1 MHMLHVTHFLHI
13 LYWIKIWTPAYIT
26 PKALFNSSADFEPEF
41 VQLTE
46 VKFNISFS
54 CKKKKSSSLKKDENI
69 LKAVE
74 KIVLFFIK
82 NI

>member
-1 MHMLHVTHFLHI
+1 MAGTYF
-13 LYWIKIWTPAYIT
+13 WTLKQKVSQTIVSLER
-26 PKALFNSSADFEPEF
+26 ALNSHADFWQEF

-54 CKKKKSSSLKKDENI
+54 CKKKKSSFLKKDENI